1 MPMAGAASGVLQGL
15 APLVDAR
22 CRLLV
27 LGSFPGARS
36 LALQQYYAHPQNQF
50 WRIFMTI
57 FNVSP
62 HVVDLSGYQNKSE
75 WLRNQGVGLWDV
87 YARCERQGS
96 LDSAIR
102 HAEPNDLS
110 RLRGLCPALR
120 LVAHNGAESH
130 RHASA
135 SAVLGVPVLRLPSTS
150 PAYAGMRFED
160 KCAAWAQ
167 AARRA
172 GLIHSPP

>member
-1 MPMAGAASGVLQGL
+1 MTPPASEIAAQPLLQGL

-27 LGSFPGARS
+27 LGSFPGERS

-50 WRIFMTI
+50 WPIFMTI
-57 FNVSP
+57 FGVSP
-62 HVVDLSGYQNKSE
+62 HGMDLSSYQNRSE
-75 WLRNQGVGLWDV
+75 WLLSRGVGLWDV
-87 YARCERQGS
+87 YACCERQGS

-102 HAEPNDLS
+102 RAVPNDLS
-110 RLRGLCPALR
+110 QLARYCPELR
-120 LVAHNGAESH
+120 LVAHNGAQSY
-130 RHASA
+130 RHARA
-135 SAVLGVPVLRLPSTS
+135 SAVLGVPVVRLPSSS

-160 KCAAWAQ
+160 KCAAWTQ

-172 GLIHSPP
+172 GLL